1 MHVSRGT
8 EGVAKKRVECILS
21 GSSGFH
27 LRRAALSASRGLVIK
42 QEAVKSGNTRMEEA
56 YLESQWRGAGI
67 PDGEGLRHLDGKG
80 AWGQGETLAQRP
92 RGRASRAGGQHTSK
106 VELEGLDVDGH
117 DGRLRRVAIQGWQ
130 ADDDVAEDKESLA
143 GAVVVGRAARC
154 AVGVA

>member
-1 MHVSRGT
+1 
-8 EGVAKKRVECILS
+8 
-21 GSSGFH
+21 
-27 LRRAALSASRGLVIK
+27 
-42 QEAVKSGNTRMEEA
+42 MEEA

-143 GAVVVGRAARC
+143 GGGGCRQGGALCGGC
-154 AVGVA
+154 GVAEDGDGRRTRGSGSGGLKQGREANATKK